1 MTITAEPETRRRR
14 DLVYDAVL
22 YGLGAALGDLGRSQV
37 GAALAEEL
45 HKAIGRHIAEFLSGR
60 GLSYEVGATPEET
73 AKAIIGLFVE
83 ELDFA
88 HLEGTEATED
98 RGVYGRWRNILGLAA
113 YGELEREY
121 PDPFLSCPLNAV
133 IRYELERQG
142 HTIKVHGS
150 ATRLEE
156 GLLESWEEIRPGT
169 RFLAT

>member
-1 MTITAEPETRRRR
+1 MTVTTEPQVEQRR

-22 YGLGAALGDLGRSQV
+22 YGLGAALGDLARSEV

-45 HKAIGRHIAEFLSGR
+45 HKAIGRHIAEFLSRR
-60 GLSYEVGATPEET
+60 GVTYEVGSTPEET
-73 AKAIIGLFVE
+73 AKAIIGVFVE
-83 ELDFA
+83 QLDFA
-88 HLEGTEATED
+88 RLEGTEPTED
-98 RGVYGRWRNILGLAA
+98 RGVHGLWRNILGLSA

-150 ATRLEE
+150 ATHLEQ

-169 RFLAT
+169 RFLAG